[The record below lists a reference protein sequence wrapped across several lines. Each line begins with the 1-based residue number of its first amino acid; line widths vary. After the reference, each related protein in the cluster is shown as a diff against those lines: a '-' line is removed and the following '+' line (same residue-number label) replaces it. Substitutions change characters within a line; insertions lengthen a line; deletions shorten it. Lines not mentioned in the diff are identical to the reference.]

1 MKPIT
6 QNERKNTKKII
17 DEWVTNLRESGRIVG
32 NLNDNDPV
40 ALEIYNALGNLSDST
55 KSNYLSSIRK
65 SLRENK
71 SFSTNPTQENE
82 LQDKRKQRNGE
93 STILESHLMT
103 KNLNSKCQLAVI
115 LPEIISLIETFE
127 KNQVA
132 QEMLD
137 HAKSL
142 QKLLN
147 TYIIMTR

>member
-1 MKPIT
+1 M
-6 QNERKNTKKII
+6 
-17 DEWVTNLRESGRIVG
+17 G

>member
-1 MKPIT
+1 M
-6 QNERKNTKKII
+6 
-17 DEWVTNLRESGRIVG
+17 G

-93 STILESHLMT
+93 
-103 KNLNSKCQLAVI
+103 
-115 LPEIISLIETFE
+115 
-127 KNQVA
+127 
-132 QEMLD
+132 
-137 HAKSL
+137 
-142 QKLLN
+142 
-147 TYIIMTR
+147 

>member
-17 DEWVTNLRESGRIVG
+17 DEGVTNLRESGRSVG

-93 STILESHLMT
+93 ATILESHLMT
-103 KNLNSKCQLAVI
+103 KNLNSKCKLAVI
-115 LPEIISLIETFE
+115 LPEIISLIQTFE
-127 KNQVA
+127 KNQVT

-142 QKLLN
+142 EKLLN
-147 TYIIMTR
+147 TYIIMPR

>member
-1 MKPIT
+1 
-6 QNERKNTKKII
+6 
-17 DEWVTNLRESGRIVG
+17 
-32 NLNDNDPV
+32 
-40 ALEIYNALGNLSDST
+40 
-55 KSNYLSSIRK
+55 
-65 SLRENK
+65 LRENK

>member
-1 MKPIT
+1 
-6 QNERKNTKKII
+6 
-17 DEWVTNLRESGRIVG
+17 
-32 NLNDNDPV
+32 
-40 ALEIYNALGNLSDST
+40 
-55 KSNYLSSIRK
+55 
-65 SLRENK
+65 
-71 SFSTNPTQENE
+71 
-82 LQDKRKQRNGE
+82 
-93 STILESHLMT
+93 MT

-147 TYIIMTR
+147 TYT